1 MNDDVQH
8 LKLLSVFHYVLAG
21 ITALMGCFPIFHLAI
36 GIAVLTG
43 HLDMHPNDPAEAATL
58 GWVFTVGAVVIITL
72 AWSIAIMMLC
82 AGRSLQQRRRH
93 TFCLVIAGLECL
105 MMPIGTVL
113 GVFTII
119 VLLRPSVRQL
129 FDADD
134 GSE

>member
-1 MNDDVQH
+1 MNDDTQH

-21 ITALMGCFPIFHLAI
+21 ITALMGCLPVFHLAI
-36 GIAVLTG
+36 GLAMLSG
-43 HLDMHPNDPAEAATL
+43 HIDANPNNPAEAAFM
-58 GWVFTVGAVVIITL
+58 GWMFTGIAGVAIAMT
-72 AWSIAIMMLC
+72 WSIAIMMFC

-105 MMPIGTVL
+105 MMPFGTAL

-129 FDADD
+129 FDEDD
-134 GSE
+134 AIG